1 MLAAHSNL
9 VAELADFL
17 VTDDEHGF
25 VFAEFGFAGD
35 KHETVV
41 HIGRLRVAGEELE
54 VHVALAVGIQQER
67 TERTEILIFD
77 LRFLGLLLLRDDFFR
92 SKT

>member
-17 VTDDEHGF
+17 VADDEHGF
-25 VFAEFGFAGD
+25 VFAEFGLAGD

-41 HIGRLRVAGEELE
+41 HMGRLRSHPSLKSVVTWFLPMLLQESP
-54 VHVALAVGIQQER
+54 ALRGIDPSN
-67 TERTEILIFD
+67 L
-77 LRFLGLLLLRDDFFR
+77 
-92 SKT
+92 